1 LTATQMKLYEMQK
14 SIDTSRRSLQN
25 LRTQITALQESLKK
39 TPNIPADTNAAV
51 KKVADQ
57 VSDLQRRLSGT
68 PDTSGN
74 AGPPLPDEPRP
85 LAGRVGQMAGGL
97 DSYTAAPT
105 ADELRR
111 IEEAAGELRAFIEQ
125 LNKVIDESIPNLN
138 KQMRDSGMTFVNA
151 GQRVPPPQ

>member
-1 LTATQMKLYEMQK
+1 M
-14 SIDTSRRSLQN
+14 N
-25 LRTQITALQESLKK
+25 ALQDSLKK
-39 TPNIPADTNAAV
+39 TPNTSAETNAAV

-57 VSDLQRRLSGT
+57 ISDLQRRLTGV

-74 AGPPLPDEPRP
+74 AGPPLPGEPRP
-85 LAGRVGQMAGGL
+85 LSGRIGQIAGGL
-97 DSYTAAPT
+97 DGYTAAPT
-105 ADELRR
+105 ADESRR
-111 IEEAAGELRAFIEQ
+111 IEAASGELRAFIEQ